1 MAKISSY
8 SEITTPTSSD
18 LLLGT
23 DVSDDN
29 KTKNFPITD
38 IVAMAGYPT
47 VKIVTLNPTQ
57 ILNLV
62 GGGPTNLYAVLDAP
76 ALGTSYII
84 DSLITKMTFGTV
96 AYDFSGKINVGF
108 GGVVTYVSTVANYQ
122 IDEEAFNIPSAEYTA
137 QWLPQQWG
145 VGGAF
150 LLKGG
155 VPLNGAGLTIMADSG
170 VTATQGDGILMV
182 RIDYRVVDTTTLA
195 TTI

>member
-8 SEITTPTSSD
+8 SQITTPTSSD

-29 KTKNFPITD
+29 KTKNFPVSD
-38 IVAMAGYPT
+38 IATIVGYPT
-47 VKIVTLNPTQ
+47 VKIVTLNSTE

-62 GGGPTNLYAVLDAP
+62 GGGVTNLYHLLAAP
-76 ALGTSYII
+76 AAGTSYII

-96 AYDFSGKINVGF
+96 AYDFSGVINVGF
-108 GGVVTYVSTVANYQ
+108 GGVTTYAIENYQ
-122 IDEEAFNIPSAEYTA
+122 IQEEAFNVAAGSYTA
-137 QWLPQQWG
+137 QWLPIEWS

-150 LLKGG
+150 SLKGG
-155 VPLNGAGLTIMADSG
+155 VPLNGLQLTMMANSG
-170 VTATQGDGILMV
+170 VTATQGDGSLMV

>member
-8 SEITTPTSSD
+8 SQITTPTSSD

-29 KTKNFPITD
+29 KTKNFPVSD
-38 IVAMAGYPT
+38 IATIVGYPT
-47 VKIVTLNPTQ
+47 VKIVTLNSTE

-62 GGGPTNLYAVLDAP
+62 GGGVTNLYPLLAIP
-76 ALGTSYII
+76 AAGTSYII

-96 AYDFSGKINVGF
+96 AYDFSGVINVGF
-108 GGVVTYVSTVANYQ
+108 GGVTTYAITNYQ
-122 IDEEAFNIPSAEYTA
+122 IQEEAFNVPVGSYAA
-137 QWLPQQWG
+137 QWLPIEWPS
-145 VGGAF
+145 GGAF
-150 LLKGG
+150 SLKGG
-155 VPLNGAGLTIMADSG
+155 VPLNAAQLTLMANTG
-170 VTATQGDGILMV
+170 VTATQGDGSLMV